1 MYSFSLNVFFFCD
14 PDLYSIFSARASLRD
29 LEIRAWACDARRRYV
44 CVWKGLASSISTSAV
59 FLLVALN
66 LLEMER
72 RESFEWAIDAFGV
85 PQTPPVAAAPSF
97 PEAFFNFRGFL
108 HNLKL
113 IKILLAN
120 TFRCVNVLSLQNNKY
135 R

>member
-1 MYSFSLNVFFFCD
+1 MCAYTHAFIILFIYIHVYVCVYVFFFFECVFFCD

-66 LLEMER
+66 LLGVEC
-72 RESFEWAIDAFGV
+72 RESF
-85 PQTPPVAAAPSF
+85 
-97 PEAFFNFRGFL
+97 
-108 HNLKL
+108 
-113 IKILLAN
+113 
-120 TFRCVNVLSLQNNKY
+120 
-135 R
+135 